1 MPPKRQKMPEIPTIY
16 MVLRCGVGG
25 AGASRIIGN
34 SLNPKDSHGLGGGA
48 KEREFAYTCRVA
60 PAKICVDCQTCV

>member
-1 MPPKRQKMPEIPTIY
+1 